1 MDCETALGGRDQAD
15 PREAQA
21 SQARPRPL
29 NNIGAVSKFTPFY
42 RKQFQARR
50 LKELAED
57 HPAGEMSEL
66 VLRLE
71 NHCPFC

>member
-1 MDCETALGGRDQAD
+1 MVAKTGQIRGKHKL
-15 PREAQA
+15 
-21 SQARPRPL
+21 PRPAH
-29 NNIGAVSKFTPFY
+29 IPSATFGRWASSPHFTGSSS
-42 RKQFQARR
+42 RQGGV
-50 LKELAED
+50 KELAED